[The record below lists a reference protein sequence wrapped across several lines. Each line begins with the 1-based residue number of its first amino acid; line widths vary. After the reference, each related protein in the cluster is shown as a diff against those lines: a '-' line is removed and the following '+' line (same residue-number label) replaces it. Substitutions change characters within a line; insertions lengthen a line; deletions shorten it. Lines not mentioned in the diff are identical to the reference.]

1 MGTTYLTLCGQSTT
15 YGDTLAVMGRS
26 RTFVGA
32 GTQVP
37 NTHPNQERSPQRIH
51 NMADA
56 VFIARRP
63 VLARQP
69 FGEVASMTS
78 DEEFERFFLA
88 QYDVVLK
95 LLVLTTGD
103 RERATDA
110 TQEAFIKAYTKWS
123 KIRRYDS
130 PAAWV
135 RRVAIN
141 LSRDSFRSDR
151 RRRRREESAQIDAPT
166 TDTDLHAG
174 DAIAVDLLQR
184 LPRRQ
189 REIATL
195 FYVDDRSVTEIATIL
210 RLREGTVKYHLAHAR
225 DGLRKLIDTDG
236 TLP

>member
-1 MGTTYLTLCGQSTT
+1 MTT
-15 YGDTLAVMGRS
+15 
-26 RTFVGA
+26 
-32 GTQVP
+32 
-37 NTHPNQERSPQRIH
+37 
-51 NMADA
+51 
-56 VFIARRP
+56 
-63 VLARQP
+63 
-69 FGEVASMTS
+69 
-78 DEEFERFFLA
+78 DEEFEHFFLA

-141 LSRDSFRSDR
+141 LSRDSFRSDL
-151 RRRRREESAQIDAPT
+151 RRRRREESAQVDAPT
-166 TDTDLHAG
+166 TDTDLHAD
-174 DAIAVDLLQR
+174 DAIAVDLLRQ

-195 FYVDDRSVTEIATIL
+195 FYVDDRSVAEIATIL
-210 RLREGTVKYHLAHAR
+210 RLREGTVKYHLVHAR
-225 DGLRKLIDTDG
+225 DGLRRLIDTG
-236 TLP
+236 GVLP

>member
-1 MGTTYLTLCGQSTT
+1 MGLP
-15 YGDTLAVMGRS
+15 
-26 RTFVGA
+26 RTVVRPGA
-32 GTQVP
+32 HPVP
-37 NTHPNQERSPQRIH
+37 SVHPNQGRSSQRVH
-51 NMADA
+51 DVVVDA
-56 VFIARRP
+56 VFVSRRP
-63 VLARQP
+63 GPTRHS
-69 FGEVASMTS
+69 FGEVASMTT
-78 DEEFERFFLA
+78 DEEFEHFFLA

-141 LSRDSFRSDR
+141 LSRDSFRSDL
-151 RRRRREESAQIDAPT
+151 RRRRREESAQVDAPT
-166 TDTDLHAG
+166 TDTDLHAD
-174 DAIAVDLLQR
+174 DASAVDLLRQ

-195 FYVDDRSVTEIATIL
+195 FYVDDRSVAEIATIL

-225 DGLRKLIDTDG
+225 DGLRRLIDTG
-236 TLP
+236 GVLP